1 MALLERVAML
11 IKANVNDLIGKAE
24 NPEKLLRQLL
34 LDMENQFMQVKTQV
48 AIAIADQHLLQKR
61 QKESLEAQQEWLG
74 KAELALAKAD
84 EKLARIALERSVTHE
99 TAAQNFSEQIEDQ
112 SHQVE
117 MLKTALHQLEQK
129 MAETRAKADLLIAR
143 HRRAK
148 LSARA
153 GATAMG
159 QMGQESA
166 LRRIRDKVT
175 GDEAV
180 GLAEFTSID
189 DESPEKRLADLERD
203 SKVDQLLSALKQ
215 KAGHPAA

>member
-1 MALLERVAML
+1 
-11 IKANVNDLIGKAE
+11 
-24 NPEKLLRQLL
+24 
-34 LDMENQFMQVKTQV
+34 MENQFMQVKTQV

-61 QKESLEAQQEWLG
+61 QKESLEAQQEWVR

-84 EKLARIALERSVTHE
+84 EKLARVALERSMTHE

-129 MAETRAKADLLIAR
+129 MAETRAKAELLIAR

-153 GATAMG
+153 GATAMS

-166 LRRIRDKVT
+166 LRRIGDKVT
-175 GDEAV
+175 VDEAA
-180 GLAEFTSID
+180 GIAEFASPD
-189 DESPEKRLADLERD
+189 DDSPEKRLQDLERAD
-203 SKVDQLLSALKQ
+203 KVDKLLSDLKR